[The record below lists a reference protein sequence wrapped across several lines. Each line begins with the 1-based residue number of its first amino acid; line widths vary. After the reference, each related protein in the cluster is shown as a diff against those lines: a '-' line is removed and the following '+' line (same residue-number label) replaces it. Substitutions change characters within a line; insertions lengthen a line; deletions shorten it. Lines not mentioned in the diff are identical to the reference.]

1 MIIMIIIPYY
11 CYGARVL
18 LIACCKYTRMDRLL
32 VYFYRLIKQIE
43 MEMFVMKEKFYAF
56 FTEKNIFL
64 FIKKLLL
71 FVLTR
76 RRFISRRQLLLFNFS
91 FFFFRN
97 VLC

>member
-32 VYFYRLIKQIE
+32 MHFYRLITQIE
-43 MEMFVMKEKFYAF
+43 MEMFVTKEKFYAF
-56 FTEKNIFL
+56 FTEKHIF

-76 RRFISRRQLLLFNFS
+76 RRFTSRRQLFCYLIFLS
-91 FFFFRN
+91 LFRN